1 MVNFLIVPHCLDGRQ
16 NEDET
21 DVDCGGSCK
30 PCTGIH
36 FYMVIICLH
45 HLLICLAYQRTCIYL
60 SYTIFVVSVEIKYMG
75 IEDGTNGISWSI
87 SGTNCK
93 SKFPSVLRP
102 ATEYKYGVSCDLAM
116 GHSYILNCESPDGSW
131 WKSNYVVIENSVY
144 CEYAQGTKLS
154 TVIITGM
161 V

>member
-1 MVNFLIVPHCLDGRQ
+1 MFVL
-16 NEDET
+16 
-21 DVDCGGSCK
+21 
-30 PCTGIH
+30 
-36 FYMVIICLH
+36 Y
-45 HLLICLAYQRTCIYL
+45 LAYKRTCIYL

-75 IEDGTNGISWSI
+75 LEEANGISWSI

-116 GHSYILNCESPDGSW
+116 GQSYILNCESPDGSW